1 MAVRDP
7 RSAVV
12 NWNGI
17 KYFVHVSEVGNVSA
31 AATELGIVQPALS
44 RHIRRLEDEV
54 GAKLFHRLPR
64 GMQLT
69 DEGRLFLERAR
80 RMMREFTLA
89 KAELS
94 GGRDMPRGQVNFGV
108 PGTLTQTLV
117 PRLLDR
123 LRTRY
128 PNVFVHVVEGASQ
141 PLQERLI
148 SGRLHATILSNPTSL
163 SGVHITPMVAEQL
176 VMVTS
181 ARFAQPRRY
190 CTLNELV
197 QMPLIVSVG
206 MRELVDQ
213 QIRAEGKKLTVEYEV
228 DSVEAIR
235 SILLSGSHTTILPMS
250 TLRAEVEAGSVT
262 VLPISDT
269 NIHRTLAMAHRTG
282 DLPPAVKAVIDV
294 AQTEISDLAA
304 QGAFTILPESTR
316 DTRRAIPAGEKVQS
330 AKGRRRTP

>member
-1 MAVRDP
+1 
-7 RSAVV
+7 
-12 NWNGI
+12 
-17 KYFVHVSEVGNVSA
+17 
-31 AATELGIVQPALS
+31 
-44 RHIRRLEDEV
+44 
-54 GAKLFHRLPR
+54 
-64 GMQLT
+64 MQLT

-80 RMMREFTLA
+80 RMMRELVLA

-94 GGRDMPRGQVNFGV
+94 AGREMPRGQVNFGV

-128 PNVFVHVVEGASQ
+128 PNVFLHVVEGASQ

-181 ARFAQPRRY
+181 ARIAQPRRY
-190 CTLNELV
+190 CTLNELA
-197 QMPLIVSVG
+197 QMPLIVSVA

-213 QIRAEGKKLTVEYEV
+213 QIQAAGKKLNVEYEV

-235 SILLSGSHTTILPMS
+235 SILLSGSHYGRS
-250 TLRAEVEAGSVT
+250 
-262 VLPISDT
+262 
-269 NIHRTLAMAHRTG
+269 
-282 DLPPAVKAVIDV
+282 
-294 AQTEISDLAA
+294 AA
-304 QGAFTILPESTR
+304 RVPLSCFR
-316 DTRRAIPAGEKVQS
+316 
-330 AKGRRRTP
+330 